1 MATKEEKGR
10 RLPTRM
16 TTSSSRRR
24 NPGSARECAA
34 VAPSRV
40 DCLLEW
46 MLVSW
51 VMDSL
56 PSQSC
61 GVLLL
66 LLFLLAVATIIVG
79 CLSALAVVCRCRP
92 TANTFTLDELEW
104 DEMCGDAMLDRWMVC
119 SKRAYS
125 LLLLPWSRCLSLFTE
140 DDFCITFVSILW
152 HCLLS

>member
-16 TTSSSRRR
+16 TTSSSRR

-61 GVLLL
+61 GVL
-66 LLFLLAVATIIVG
+66 FLAVAAIIVG

-104 DEMCGDAMLDRWMVC
+104 DEMCGDAMRDRWMVC

-125 LLLLPWSRCLSLFTE
+125 LLLPWSRCLSLFTE